1 MTSCR
6 VVLHLT
12 FAISLLH
19 LTSHLT
25 STRNLTYHHSHTFA
39 CPHTPHT
46 PETPSQQP
54 PYIPYRNSKL
64 TYLLRDCMGSPA
76 RTILI
81 INVSAAVKN
90 CNDTLSSLRFG
101 CQSQL
106 KMGYNHM
113 SHIHEEG
120 VSSVGQHRGNM
131 SDRGG
136 NISALGNMS
145 MSMMTGHS
153 NMWSK
158 GMIDGEESRRTHV
171 DDEKDVDYYQGL
183 PQGHQQHMSHTT
195 TTSHNTHHNTHHNT
209 QYNTQHNT
217 LYVDPFVNP
226 PQHLADAHFQ
236 DHDDTSIPSISVL
249 GLDRETVVVD
259 GVVKE
264 RAHDDADD
272 AQLILQNGRDR
283 LLRGSPT
290 TKSSSSLQQG
300 HSQPSHPSSP
310 PSSNPSS
317 HPSPSHG
324 THNGL
329 IVSPSATRRKGPFVI
344 SGTSVDASQISGS
357 EQHTLSMYS
366 INTPY
371 QPTR

>member
-1 MTSCR
+1 M
-6 VVLHLT
+6 
-12 FAISLLH
+12 
-19 LTSHLT
+19 
-25 STRNLTYHHSHTFA
+25 N
-39 CPHTPHT
+39 
-46 PETPSQQP
+46 
-54 PYIPYRNSKL
+54 
-64 TYLLRDCMGSPA
+64 
-76 RTILI
+76 
-81 INVSAAVKN
+81 
-90 CNDTLSSLRFG
+90 
-101 CQSQL
+101 
-106 KMGYNHM
+106 
-113 SHIHEEG
+113 
-120 VSSVGQHRGNM
+120 
-131 SDRGG
+131 
-136 NISALGNMS
+136 
-145 MSMMTGHS
+145 
-153 NMWSK
+153 
-158 GMIDGEESRRTHV
+158 
-171 DDEKDVDYYQGL
+171 DEKDVDHYQGL
-183 PQGHQQHMSHTT
+183 PQGYRHHMSHTT
-195 TTSHNTHHNTHHNT
+195 TTSHNTHHNAECNTH
-209 QYNTQHNT
+209 Q
-217 LYVDPFVNP
+217 VDL
-226 PQHLADAHFQ
+226 PQHPADPHFQ